1 MIIWMFKKVN
11 KTEQDLE
18 LLKSTLEDL
27 NFFKEVK

>member
-1 MIIWMFKKVN
+1 MFKKVN

-18 LLKSTLEDL
+18 LLKNTLEDL